1 MTFKNFLSSFL
12 IILSATAIAQH
23 QLDQE
28 RLALDDFLQLPIFQI
43 KDNLSIDGQKFI
55 DNNQEFTLNEVTI

>member
-1 MTFKNFLSSFL
+1 MTFKKFLSSFL

-23 QLDQE
+23 QLDKE
-28 RLALDDFLQLPIFQI
+28 RLALDDFLQLAIFQI

>member
-23 QLDQE
+23 QLDKE